1 MREFIEMGL
10 IIISLLIVNLIVMF
24 AIYHNLN
31 ENYSNDRD
39 RRVVQKCN
47 GNGNI
52 QSVNTIRVDYKEKKL
67 AKIKN
72 NENLANRKD

>member
-1 MREFIEMGL
+1 MDL
-10 IIISLLIVNLIVMF
+10 IIISLLIANFIIMF

-31 ENYSNDRD
+31 KNDSNDSERK
-39 RRVVQKCN
+39 VVQKCN

-52 QSVNTIRVDYKEKKL
+52 QSVNTIKVDYKEKKL
-67 AKIKN
+67 AKIKS

>member
-1 MREFIEMGL
+1 MDL

-24 AIYHNLN
+24 VIYHNLN
-31 ENYSNDRD
+31 ENDSHDSDRK
-39 RRVVQKCN
+39 VVQKCS
-47 GNGNI
+47 GNGNV
-52 QSVNTIRVDYKEKKL
+52 QSVNTIKVDYKEKKL

>member
-1 MREFIEMGL
+1 MDL
-10 IIISLLIVNLIVMF
+10 IIISLLIANLIIMF

-31 ENYSNDRD
+31 KNDSNDSERK
-39 RRVVQKCN
+39 VVQKCN

-52 QSVNTIRVDYKEKKL
+52 QSVNTIKVDYKEKKL

>member
-1 MREFIEMGL
+1 MDL
-10 IIISLLIVNLIVMF
+10 IIISLLVVNLIITL

-31 ENYSNDRD
+31 ENDRNDGERK
-39 RRVVQKCN
+39 VVQKCN
-47 GNGNI
+47 GNGNV

-72 NENLANRKD
+72 NENLANRKDC